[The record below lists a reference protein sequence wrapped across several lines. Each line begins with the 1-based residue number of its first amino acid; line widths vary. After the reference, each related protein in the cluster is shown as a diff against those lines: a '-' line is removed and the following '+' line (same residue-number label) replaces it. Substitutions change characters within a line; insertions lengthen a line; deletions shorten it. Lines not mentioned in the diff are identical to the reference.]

1 MRPVI
6 RTIRCLCPPTSAS
19 GLVKRLNITIP
30 CDACWAVDYHIDWLF
45 GALTLDRLGHA
56 ADTCVRNPV
65 SSKASEAAP
74 GRLIR
79 GTQEDLD
86 LILAFDRTIILTK
99 TKGVTSWGNK
109 QLASKRRRLADWH
122 ELSEQVAPDTQGL
135 KQIEMFMVLTSPQC
149 PKKLARLEWPSFVK
163 LDDDVPFFLKLDLV
177 SAPAQFYAPQRCSE
191 DRSTSATGEHW
202 KLEPSP
208 RPKLDET

>member
-86 LILAFDRTIILTK
+86 LILAFDRTIILTE

-109 QLASKRRRLADWH
+109 QLASKRRRLADWM
-122 ELSEQVAPDTQGL
+122 SYRSRWRQT
-135 KQIEMFMVLTSPQC
+135 
-149 PKKLARLEWPSFVK
+149 PK
-163 LDDDVPFFLKLDLV
+163 
-177 SAPAQFYAPQRCSE
+177 
-191 DRSTSATGEHW
+191 G
-202 KLEPSP
+202 
-208 RPKLDET
+208 